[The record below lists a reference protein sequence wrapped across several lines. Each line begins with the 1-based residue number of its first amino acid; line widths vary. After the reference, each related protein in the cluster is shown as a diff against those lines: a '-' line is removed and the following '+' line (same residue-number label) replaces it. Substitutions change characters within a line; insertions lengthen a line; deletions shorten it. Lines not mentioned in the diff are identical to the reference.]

1 MQALCHKYDIKM
13 TTTASYSPN
22 QNGLNEKNHHY
33 VDFMMSKMILADPA
47 CSPEIALTWAIH
59 ASNVLENRYGVSPSV
74 LVFGRNV
81 IAHPDL
87 CPTAPSTLESEVDV
101 SKKIATHLGA
111 LSKAREAFIQAE
123 SSKTVADALKA
134 RVVNRVEN
142 IEVGKWIYYKNLENK
157 HWQGPVK
164 VVMIDNKNVFTIKNN
179 KLVSINKDH
188 VVLQRTEE
196 DNLDDLLTLPPLPN
210 QEENLSANQDHPSLP
225 GETQDSTPAPDK
237 SKKNRNQ
244 TAGEL
249 EIIRDLDVPDSQH
262 ESSNEVQEIEVEDNP
277 PEPLS
282 LSRDSDTPNPITL
295 DVSRSNTAVRDL
307 PTVDDPVA
315 FDSPVLS
322 SPLTPDT
329 MEEPVEQINGSDPN
343 RKEFEAAKN
352 RDRNHFK
359 VSCNTCNKQMLR
371 ASVVKHAR
379 NTHYLKGTWQELSRR
394 VDDQQRSLD
403 SEVVTG
409 VDSLD
414 TEPPQNQE
422 ASIEEDRGEAELTND
437 QETSDEGE
445 VQIYI
450 TSSEVKEDSN
460 VYHVLVPKDEHSNK
474 NSYEAKM
481 TELKNFEY
489 YDVYEVVDK
498 PKEENI
504 IATQWVLVDK
514 EVPGEKELKRKARLC
529 MRGDQEKNVE
539 NISKDAPTVNKMNIK
554 LMLMEAVRQGWDIE
568 SSDVTR
574 AFLQTSK
581 IERNVYVKPP
591 IEAGLPTNKV
601 WKLRRPAY
609 GLIDA
614 AHSFF
619 VNYADN
625 LIALG
630 CEVCKMDNATF
641 YHFEDGSK
649 ATDESRNLNG
659 IIASHIDDSLIV
671 SNDKTKNVVVNK
683 MKERFT
689 FGSHETLP
697 FRYVGL
703 NIENEGGKI
712 IINQDHFVDS
722 IMPPDMTKISSN
734 KKAWV
739 LNEEY
744 QTKYRSLVSKLNIL
758 SMSAR
763 PDISFE
769 VKVLTTR
776 YGKGTKLDLM
786 KAVKV
791 LQKVKRKTTKI
802 TVPDM
807 GEIKDCVIVAYSD
820 AATKK
825 IDNAFSVAGHVIFLV
840 NKKTNSATPITWSSK
855 KIERVVNSSLAAE
868 TLAVVKIIGAI
879 FFIKE
884 ILKQMYG
891 KECGDIPC
899 LTLTDSKD
907 LYEAV
912 HNVKNTNDKRL
923 LGDILQIKQ
932 AMAVDGIIE
941 ELRHV
946 PSHEMLADSLT
957 KEGVNGE
964 ELLNCVRTG
973 ILHVRGGLEVLRSK
987 KLETSAWRKLIQA
1000 QSGDFMDDENQI

>member
-1 MQALCHKYDIKM
+1 
-13 TTTASYSPN
+13 
-22 QNGLNEKNHHY
+22 
-33 VDFMMSKMILADPA
+33 
-47 CSPEIALTWAIH
+47 
-59 ASNVLENRYGVSPSV
+59 
-74 LVFGRNV
+74 
-81 IAHPDL
+81 
-87 CPTAPSTLESEVDV
+87 
-101 SKKIATHLGA
+101 
-111 LSKAREAFIQAE
+111 
-123 SSKTVADALKA
+123 
-134 RVVNRVEN
+134 
-142 IEVGKWIYYKNLENK
+142 
-157 HWQGPVK
+157 
-164 VVMIDNKNVFTIKNN
+164 
-179 KLVSINKDH
+179 
-188 VVLQRTEE
+188 
-196 DNLDDLLTLPPLPN
+196 
-210 QEENLSANQDHPSLP
+210 
-225 GETQDSTPAPDK
+225 
-237 SKKNRNQ
+237 
-244 TAGEL
+244 
-249 EIIRDLDVPDSQH
+249 
-262 ESSNEVQEIEVEDNP
+262 
-277 PEPLS
+277 
-282 LSRDSDTPNPITL
+282 
-295 DVSRSNTAVRDL
+295 
-307 PTVDDPVA
+307 
-315 FDSPVLS
+315 
-322 SPLTPDT
+322 
-329 MEEPVEQINGSDPN
+329 
-343 RKEFEAAKN
+343 
-352 RDRNHFK
+352 
-359 VSCNTCNKQMLR
+359 
-371 ASVVKHAR
+371 
-379 NTHYLKGTWQELSRR
+379 
-394 VDDQQRSLD
+394 
-403 SEVVTG
+403 
-409 VDSLD
+409 
-414 TEPPQNQE
+414 
-422 ASIEEDRGEAELTND
+422 
-437 QETSDEGE
+437 
-445 VQIYI
+445 
-450 TSSEVKEDSN
+450 
-460 VYHVLVPKDEHSNK
+460 
-474 NSYEAKM
+474 
-481 TELKNFEY
+481 
-489 YDVYEVVDK
+489 
-498 PKEENI
+498 
-504 IATQWVLVDK
+504 
-514 EVPGEKELKRKARLC
+514 
-529 MRGDQEKNVE
+529 
-539 NISKDAPTVNKMNIK
+539 
-554 LMLMEAVRQGWDIE
+554 
-568 SSDVTR
+568 
-574 AFLQTSK
+574 
-581 IERNVYVKPP
+581 
-591 IEAGLPTNKV
+591 
-601 WKLRRPAY
+601 
-609 GLIDA
+609 
-614 AHSFF
+614 
-619 VNYADN
+619 
-625 LIALG
+625 
-630 CEVCKMDNATF
+630 MDNATF

-820 AATKK
+820 AASKK

-973 ILHVRGGLEVLRSK
+973 VLHVRGGLEVLRSK